1 MSEARIDPTSD
12 TEYPILPSA
21 FAELEPFITWAL
33 PTEEE
38 RYQKRLNSS
47 MDDMREF
54 YDAMVIRADDARKY
68 LDHVDYPNLTPD
80 AMRLLWMLFS
90 LIVVSY
96 AVDVFGQPRVPDSGS
111 VYVRRTG
118 EPISFPA

>member
-1 MSEARIDPTSD
+1 MTDVKTD
-12 TEYPILPSA
+12 TDTDQPLLPSA
-21 FAELEPFITWAL
+21 FTELEPFIGWAI

-47 MDDMREF
+47 MNDMQAF

-68 LDHVDYPNLTPD
+68 LDHNNYPELSPE
-80 AMRLLWMLFS
+80 ALRLLWMLFS

-96 AVDVFGQPRVPDSGS
+96 AVDVFGRPQVPDSGS
-111 VYVRRTG
+111 SYVKRVG